1 MNTVI
6 GIGVDVL
13 HMIIGIYIVVGCF
26 LPKWTLKYHI
36 AIILFV
42 LIQFRITNN
51 KCVLSMLQDSI
62 QYQTKTAPVPF
73 IKRIFSYAGVHM
85 STTTTLNLVYG
96 VLTLAALISCG
107 RLLQ

>member
-6 GIGVDVL
+6 GNGVDVL

-26 LPKWTLKYHI
+26 LPTWTLKYHI

-51 KCVLSMLQDSI
+51 KCVLTMVLDSI
-62 QYQTKTAPVPF
+62 QYNSATVPVPF
-73 IKRIFSYAGVHM
+73 IRRMFSYAGVHM

>member
-1 MNTVI
+1 MNAI
-6 GIGVDVL
+6 GIGLDVL
-13 HMIIGIYIVVGCF
+13 HAIIGIYIVVGCF

-51 KCVLSMLQDSI
+51 KCVLTIMQDSI
-62 QYQTKTAPVPF
+62 QYKSATVPVPF
-73 IKRIFSYAGVHM
+73 IKRMFSYVGIPM
-85 STTTTLNLVYG
+85 SNTTVRNLVYG
-96 VLTLAALISCG
+96 VLTVSALISCG